1 MKFTQLLHFLF
12 VLSGLLLCTSAKAV
26 ETQEII
32 LHVYEHEDWWAQDN
46 RSLSITP
53 TATLEGN
60 VLCIYTEKTL
70 ENARITVADAQGNVW
85 FDAEESSL
93 SGSYSFTLDGSP
105 QGMLILRIETKEIC
119 YIGEFSL

>member
-1 MKFTQLLHFLF
+1 MKHLW
-12 VLSGLLLCTSAKAV
+12 
-26 ETQEII
+26 II
-32 LHVYEHEDWWAQDN
+32 LAIMFVSLSVWADKNVIPLHTQMTGNNNDDERIRDD
-46 RSLSITP
+46 RSLSTP
-53 TATLEGN
+53 LTATLEGN

-105 QGMLILRIETKEIC
+105 QRMLILRIETKEIC

>member
-1 MKFTQLLHFLF
+1 MKHLW
-12 VLSGLLLCTSAKAV
+12 
-26 ETQEII
+26 II
-32 LHVYEHEDWWAQDN
+32 LAIMFVSLSVWADKNVIPLHTQMTGNNNDDERIRDD
-46 RSLSITP
+46 RSLSTP
-53 TATLEGN
+53 LTATLEGN
-60 VLCIYTEKTL
+60 ALCIYTEKTL

>member
-1 MKFTQLLHFLF
+1 MKHLW
-12 VLSGLLLCTSAKAV
+12 
-26 ETQEII
+26 II
-32 LHVYEHEDWWAQDN
+32 LIAMLLSLPVCAGNGIIPLYTEIKSNNNDDTRVKDD
-46 RSLSITP
+46 RSLSTTP

-85 FDAEESSL
+85 FDAEESSM

>member
-1 MKFTQLLHFLF
+1 MKHLW
-12 VLSGLLLCTSAKAV
+12 
-26 ETQEII
+26 II
-32 LHVYEHEDWWAQDN
+32 LIAMLLSLPVCAGNGIIPLYTEIKSNNNDDTRVKDN
-46 RSLSITP
+46 RSLSTTP

>member
-1 MKFTQLLHFLF
+1 MCTNMKIGGHKLT
-12 VLSGLLLCTSAKAV
+12 VLSL
-26 ETQEII
+26 
-32 LHVYEHEDWWAQDN
+32 
-46 RSLSITP
+46 
-53 TATLEGN
+53 
-60 VLCIYTEKTL
+60 
-70 ENARITVADAQGNVW
+70 ADAQGNVW

>member
-1 MKFTQLLHFLF
+1 MKHLW
-12 VLSGLLLCTSAKAV
+12 
-26 ETQEII
+26 II
-32 LHVYEHEDWWAQDN
+32 LAIMFVSLSVWADKNVIPLHTQMTGNNNDDERIRDD
-46 RSLSITP
+46 RSLSTP
-53 TATLEGN
+53 LTATIEGN
-60 VLCIYTEKTL
+60 VLCIYTDKTL

-85 FDAEESSL
+85 FDAEGSSL

>member
-1 MKFTQLLHFLF
+1 MKHLW
-12 VLSGLLLCTSAKAV
+12 
-26 ETQEII
+26 II
-32 LHVYEHEDWWAQDN
+32 LIAMLLSLPVCAGNGIIPLYTEIKSNNNDDTRVKDD
-46 RSLSITP
+46 RSLSTTP

-105 QGMLILRIETKEIC
+105 QGMLTLRIETKEIC

>member
-1 MKFTQLLHFLF
+1 MKHLW
-12 VLSGLLLCTSAKAV
+12 
-26 ETQEII
+26 II
-32 LHVYEHEDWWAQDN
+32 LAIMFVSLSVWADKNVIPLHTQMTGNNNDDERIRDD
-46 RSLSITP
+46 RSLSTP
-53 TATLEGN
+53 LTATLEGN
-60 VLCIYTEKTL
+60 VLCIYTDKTL

-105 QGMLILRIETKEIC
+105 QGMLTLRIETKEVC

>member
-1 MKFTQLLHFLF
+1 MKHLW
-12 VLSGLLLCTSAKAV
+12 
-26 ETQEII
+26 II
-32 LHVYEHEDWWAQDN
+32 LIAMLLSLPVCAGNGIIPLYTEIKSNNNDDTRVKDD
-46 RSLSITP
+46 RSLSTP
-53 TATLEGN
+53 LTATLEGN

>member
-1 MKFTQLLHFLF
+1 MKHLW
-12 VLSGLLLCTSAKAV
+12 
-26 ETQEII
+26 II
-32 LHVYEHEDWWAQDN
+32 LAIMFVSLSVWADKNVIPLHTQMTGKNNDDERIRDD
-46 RSLSITP
+46 RSLSTP
-53 TATLEGN
+53 LTATLEGN
-60 VLCIYTEKTL
+60 VLCIYTDKTL

-105 QGMLILRIETKEIC
+105 QGMLTLRIETKEVC

>member
-12 VLSGLLLCTSAKAV
+12 VLSGLLLCTSAKTV

-53 TATLEGN
+53 TATLEDN
-60 VLCIYTEKTL
+60 VLCIYTEKAL

-93 SGSYSFTLDGSP
+93 SGSYSFTLDGS
-105 QGMLILRIETKEIC
+105 L
-119 YIGEFSL
+119 

>member
-1 MKFTQLLHFLF
+1 MKHLW
-12 VLSGLLLCTSAKAV
+12 
-26 ETQEII
+26 II
-32 LHVYEHEDWWAQDN
+32 LIAMLLSLPVCAGNGIIPLYTEIKSNNNDDTRVKDD
-46 RSLSITP
+46 RSLSTTP

-70 ENARITVADAQGNVW
+70 ENARITVADAQSNVW

>member
-1 MKFTQLLHFLF
+1 MKHLW
-12 VLSGLLLCTSAKAV
+12 
-26 ETQEII
+26 II
-32 LHVYEHEDWWAQDN
+32 LAIMFVSLSVWADKNVIPLHTQMTGNNNDDERIRDE
-46 RSLSITP
+46 RSLSTP
-53 TATLEGN
+53 LTATLEGN
-60 VLCIYTEKTL
+60 VLCIYTDKTL

>member
-1 MKFTQLLHFLF
+1 MKHLW
-12 VLSGLLLCTSAKAV
+12 
-26 ETQEII
+26 II
-32 LHVYEHEDWWAQDN
+32 LIAMLLSLPVCAGNGIIPLYTEIKSNNNDDTRVKDN
-46 RSLSITP
+46 RSLSTTP

-70 ENARITVADAQGNVW
+70 ENARITVADAQSNVW

>member
-1 MKFTQLLHFLF
+1 M
-12 VLSGLLLCTSAKAV
+12 LCTPAKAV

-32 LHVYEHEDWWAQDN
+32 LHVFEHEDWWAQDD
-46 RSLSITP
+46 RSLSTTP

-60 VLCIYTEKTL
+60 VLCIYTEKAL

-85 FDAEESSL
+85 FNAEESSL

>member
-1 MKFTQLLHFLF
+1 MKHLW
-12 VLSGLLLCTSAKAV
+12 
-26 ETQEII
+26 II
-32 LHVYEHEDWWAQDN
+32 LIAMLLSLPVCAGNGIIPLYTEIKSNNNDDTRVRDN
-46 RSLSITP
+46 RSLSTTP

-70 ENARITVADAQGNVW
+70 ENARITVADAQSNVW

-93 SGSYSFTLDGSP
+93 SGSYSFTLDGSS

>member
-1 MKFTQLLHFLF
+1 MKHLW
-12 VLSGLLLCTSAKAV
+12 
-26 ETQEII
+26 II
-32 LHVYEHEDWWAQDN
+32 LIAMLLSLPVCAGNGIIPLYTEIKSNNNDDTRVRDN
-46 RSLSITP
+46 RSLSTTP

-70 ENARITVADAQGNVW
+70 ENARITVADAQSNVW

-105 QGMLILRIETKEIC
+105 QGMLTLRIETKEVC

>member
-32 LHVYEHEDWWAQDN
+32 LHVYEHEDWWAQDD
-46 RSLSITP
+46 RSLSTP
-53 TATLEGN
+53 LTATLEGN
-60 VLCIYTEKTL
+60 VLCIYTDKTL

>member
-1 MKFTQLLHFLF
+1 MKHLW
-12 VLSGLLLCTSAKAV
+12 
-26 ETQEII
+26 II
-32 LHVYEHEDWWAQDN
+32 LAIMFVSLSVWADKNVIPLHTQMTGNNNDDERIRDD
-46 RSLSITP
+46 RSLSTP
-53 TATLEGN
+53 LTATLEGN
-60 VLCIYTEKTL
+60 VLCIYTDKTL

-93 SGSYSFTLDGSP
+93 SGRYSFTLDGSP

>member
-1 MKFTQLLHFLF
+1 MKHLW
-12 VLSGLLLCTSAKAV
+12 
-26 ETQEII
+26 II
-32 LHVYEHEDWWAQDN
+32 LAIMFVSLSVWADKNVIPLHTQMTGNNNDDERIRDD
-46 RSLSITP
+46 RSLSTP
-53 TATLEGN
+53 LTATLEGN

-70 ENARITVADAQGNVW
+70 ENARITVADAQSNVW

-105 QGMLILRIETKEIC
+105 QGMLTLRIETKEVC

>member
-1 MKFTQLLHFLF
+1 MKHLW
-12 VLSGLLLCTSAKAV
+12 
-26 ETQEII
+26 II
-32 LHVYEHEDWWAQDN
+32 LIAMLLSLPVCAVNGIIPLYTEIKSNNNDDTRVKDD
-46 RSLSITP
+46 RSLSTTP

-70 ENARITVADAQGNVW
+70 ENARITVADAQSNVW

>member
-1 MKFTQLLHFLF
+1 MIAMLLSLP
-12 VLSGLLLCTSAKAV
+12 VCAGNGIIPLYT
-26 ETQEII
+26 EIKSNNNDDTR
-32 LHVYEHEDWWAQDN
+32 VKDN
-46 RSLSITP
+46 RSLSTTP

-105 QGMLILRIETKEIC
+105 QGMLTLRIETKEVC

>member
-1 MKFTQLLHFLF
+1 MKHLW
-12 VLSGLLLCTSAKAV
+12 
-26 ETQEII
+26 II
-32 LHVYEHEDWWAQDN
+32 LIAMLLSLPVCAGNGIIPLYTEIKSNNNDDTRVRDN
-46 RSLSITP
+46 RSLSTTP

-93 SGSYSFTLDGSP
+93 SGSYSFTLEGSP

>member
-1 MKFTQLLHFLF
+1 MKHLW
-12 VLSGLLLCTSAKAV
+12 
-26 ETQEII
+26 II
-32 LHVYEHEDWWAQDN
+32 LAIMFVSLSVWADKNVIPLHTQMTGNNNDDERIRDD
-46 RSLSITP
+46 RSLSTP
-53 TATLEGN
+53 LTATLEGN

-105 QGMLILRIETKEIC
+105 QGMLTLRIETKEVC

>member
-1 MKFTQLLHFLF
+1 MKHLW
-12 VLSGLLLCTSAKAV
+12 
-26 ETQEII
+26 II
-32 LHVYEHEDWWAQDN
+32 LIAMLLSLPVCAGNGIIPLYTEIKSNNNDDTRVKDD
-46 RSLSITP
+46 RSLSTTP
-53 TATLEGN
+53 TATLEGY
-60 VLCIYTEKTL
+60 VLCIYTEKAL

-105 QGMLILRIETKEIC
+105 QGMLTLRIETKEIC

>member
-1 MKFTQLLHFLF
+1 MKHLW
-12 VLSGLLLCTSAKAV
+12 
-26 ETQEII
+26 II
-32 LHVYEHEDWWAQDN
+32 LAIMFVSLSVWADKNVIPLHTQMTGNNNDDERIRDD
-46 RSLSITP
+46 RSLSTP
-53 TATLEGN
+53 LTATLEGN
-60 VLCIYTEKTL
+60 VLCIYTDKTL

>member
-1 MKFTQLLHFLF
+1 MKHLW
-12 VLSGLLLCTSAKAV
+12 
-26 ETQEII
+26 II
-32 LHVYEHEDWWAQDN
+32 LIAMLLSLPVCAGNGIIPLYTEIKSNNNDDTRVRDN
-46 RSLSITP
+46 RSLSTTP

-70 ENARITVADAQGNVW
+70 ENARITVADAQSNVW

>member
-1 MKFTQLLHFLF
+1 MKHLW
-12 VLSGLLLCTSAKAV
+12 
-26 ETQEII
+26 II
-32 LHVYEHEDWWAQDN
+32 LAIMFVSLSVWADKNVIPLHTQMTGNNNDDERIRDD
-46 RSLSITP
+46 RSLSTTP

-60 VLCIYTEKTL
+60 VLCIYTEKAL

>member
-1 MKFTQLLHFLF
+1 MKHLW
-12 VLSGLLLCTSAKAV
+12 
-26 ETQEII
+26 II
-32 LHVYEHEDWWAQDN
+32 LIAMLLSLPVCAGNGIIPLYTEIKSNNNDDTRVKDN
-46 RSLSITP
+46 RSLSTTP

-105 QGMLILRIETKEIC
+105 QGMLTLRIETKEVC

>member
-1 MKFTQLLHFLF
+1 MKHLW
-12 VLSGLLLCTSAKAV
+12 
-26 ETQEII
+26 II
-32 LHVYEHEDWWAQDN
+32 LAIMFVSLSVWADKNVIPLHTQMTGNNNDDERIRDD
-46 RSLSITP
+46 RSLSTP
-53 TATLEGN
+53 LTATLEGN
-60 VLCIYTEKTL
+60 VLCIYTDKTL

-85 FDAEESSL
+85 FDAKESSL

>member
-1 MKFTQLLHFLF
+1 MKHLW
-12 VLSGLLLCTSAKAV
+12 
-26 ETQEII
+26 II
-32 LHVYEHEDWWAQDN
+32 LAIMFVSLSVWADKNVIPLYTQMTGNNNDDERIRDD
-46 RSLSITP
+46 RSLSTP
-53 TATLEGN
+53 LTATLEGN
-60 VLCIYTEKTL
+60 VLCIYTDKTL

>member
-1 MKFTQLLHFLF
+1 MKHLW
-12 VLSGLLLCTSAKAV
+12 
-26 ETQEII
+26 II
-32 LHVYEHEDWWAQDN
+32 LAIMFVSLSVWADKNVIPLHTQMTGNNNDDERIRDD
-46 RSLSITP
+46 RSLSTP
-53 TATLEGN
+53 LTATLEGN
-60 VLCIYTEKTL
+60 VLCIYTDKTL

-105 QGMLILRIETKEIC
+105 QGMLILRIETKEVC

>member
-1 MKFTQLLHFLF
+1 MKHLW
-12 VLSGLLLCTSAKAV
+12 
-26 ETQEII
+26 II
-32 LHVYEHEDWWAQDN
+32 LIAMLLSLPVCAGNGIIPLYTEIKSNNNDDTRVRDN
-46 RSLSITP
+46 RSLSTTP

-105 QGMLILRIETKEIC
+105 QGMLTLRIETKEIC

>member
-1 MKFTQLLHFLF
+1 MKHLW
-12 VLSGLLLCTSAKAV
+12 
-26 ETQEII
+26 II
-32 LHVYEHEDWWAQDN
+32 LIAMLLSLPVCAGNGIIPLYTEIKSNNNDDTRVKDD
-46 RSLSITP
+46 RSLSTTP

-93 SGSYSFTLDGSP
+93 SGSYSFTGSP

>member
-1 MKFTQLLHFLF
+1 MKHLW
-12 VLSGLLLCTSAKAV
+12 
-26 ETQEII
+26 II
-32 LHVYEHEDWWAQDN
+32 LIAMLLSLPVCAGNGIIPLYTEIKSNNNDDTRVRDN
-46 RSLSITP
+46 RSLSTTP

-105 QGMLILRIETKEIC
+105 QGMLTLRIETKEVC

>member
-1 MKFTQLLHFLF
+1 MKHLW
-12 VLSGLLLCTSAKAV
+12 
-26 ETQEII
+26 II
-32 LHVYEHEDWWAQDN
+32 LIAMLLSLPVCAGNGIIPLYTEIKSNNNDDTRVKDD
-46 RSLSITP
+46 RSLSTTP

-70 ENARITVADAQGNVW
+70 ENDARITVADAQGNVW